1 MPSAE
6 SLATCESR
14 SRTSRSVPAASCLR
28 KVLSYAARTVTA
40 PARHGR
46 DRDERPYEDGR
57 LILRDSRRLAWRRWG
72 HPTHPTVLRIQ
83 GTPGSRLHRHPDP
96 TLWASAR
103 VRMLVVDR
111 PGFGQSSRLP
121 GRGIAP
127 VADDLAAVLDS
138 LGLERVPVLSFS
150 GGGPHAL
157 ALAATHPDRVS
168 AVTVLAVASPGRCKS
183 ETT

>member
-96 TLWASAR
+96 TLWASA
-103 VRMLVVDR
+103 
-111 PGFGQSSRLP
+111 
-121 GRGIAP
+121 
-127 VADDLAAVLDS
+127 LDS

-168 AVTVLAVASPGRCKS
+168 AVTRAGRSCSTECSRTPPPCRLQPSISGGSRPRMERAS
-183 ETT
+183 